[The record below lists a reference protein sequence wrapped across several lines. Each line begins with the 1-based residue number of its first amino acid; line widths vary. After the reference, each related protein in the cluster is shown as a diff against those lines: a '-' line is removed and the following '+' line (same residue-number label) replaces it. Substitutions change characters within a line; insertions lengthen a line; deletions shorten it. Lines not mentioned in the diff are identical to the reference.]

1 MFSQFIRSVQNSVQ
15 DIQERVQDIQERVQ
29 DIQESVQNR
38 WKSYTW
44 SGDWRDRLLENKL
57 QKIVFGW
64 GPAYEWVDDATI
76 RYHRDDGSE
85 LYVTHFDDG
94 IKKIRVKTTPEKV
107 ADIDEALTNVET
119 EIQVNGTVF
128 GDDDLQLQ
136 PYENSR
142 PRPEVPQ

>member
-1 MFSQFIRSVQNSVQ
+1 MFSQFIRS
-15 DIQERVQDIQERVQ
+15 IQDIQERVQ

-64 GPAYEWVDDATI
+64 GPSYEWVDDATI

-94 IKKIRVKTTPEKV
+94 IEKIRVKTTPEK
-107 ADIDEALTNVET
+107 AAEIDEALTNVEKA
-119 EIQVNGTVF
+119 EKDGYDRGSTVF
-128 GDDDLQLQ
+128 TDDDLQLQ
-136 PYENSR
+136 DLQLQNYENSR
-142 PRPEVPQ
+142 PPPQVPQ